1 MEMKQVNS
9 SSIAKIGYK
18 YRTMNVE
25 FVNGKS
31 YEFKK
36 VPRRVFDT
44 FRKSNSL
51 GAFFND
57 EIRNK
62 YPNTNKVAA

>member
-9 SSIAKIGYK
+9 TSIAQIGYK
-18 YRTMNVE
+18 RRTMNVL
-25 FVNGKS
+25 FKNGKS

-36 VPRRVFDT
+36 VPRLVFDT

-51 GAFFND
+51 GAFFNSK
-57 EIRNK
+57 IRNN
-62 YPNTNKVAA
+62 YPNTAVS